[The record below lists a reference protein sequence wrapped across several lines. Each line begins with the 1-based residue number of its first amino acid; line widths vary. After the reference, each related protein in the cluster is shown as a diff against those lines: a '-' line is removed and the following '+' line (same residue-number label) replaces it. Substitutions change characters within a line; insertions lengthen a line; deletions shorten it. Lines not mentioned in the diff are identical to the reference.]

1 MKILH
6 VFADKGVES
15 EVLTDYGDVLRL
27 SINAEDTNAS
37 QPVRADAAQPPLR
50 PDATFDLGVFQ
61 PPCTKWSDMP
71 SADTDAAPN
80 LIPEAREL
88 AERHCEHWLIE
99 NKPAAPLRDPTLLN
113 GRMFGLPLKYERAFE
128 TSFPVSQ
135 PPAPSTLGRTEYQPF
150 YHTEHSPEAWAAAKG
165 YPAHYGQRH
174 LSRNCI
180 PRQMLLHLVQ
190 HWLEAADTGVRK
202 DYSDY
207 DQQMDAK
214 RARESNRSLSE
225 FSKERP

>member
-6 VFADKGVES
+6 VFADQGVES
-15 EVLTDYGDVLRL
+15 EVLSDYAEVLRL
-27 SINAEDTNAS
+27 SINPDDMNAS
-37 QPVRADAAQPPLR
+37 QPVRADASEPPLR
-50 PDATFDLGVFQ
+50 PDVTFDLGVLQ

-71 SADTDAAPN
+71 SADTAAAPN

-88 AERHCEHWLIE
+88 AERHCEHWVIE

-113 GRMFGLPLKYERAFE
+113 GRMFGLPLEYERAFE

-150 YHTEHSPEAWAAAKG
+150 FSSEHPGRAWAAAKG
-165 YPAHYGQRH
+165 YPPKYRKDH
-174 LSRNCI
+174 LARNCI
-180 PRQMLLHLVQ
+180 PRQMLLHLVR

-202 DYSDY
+202 DYSEY
-207 DQQMDAK
+207 DREMDAK
-214 RARESNRSLSE
+214 RARKRNAQLEE
-225 FSKERP
+225 FTDT